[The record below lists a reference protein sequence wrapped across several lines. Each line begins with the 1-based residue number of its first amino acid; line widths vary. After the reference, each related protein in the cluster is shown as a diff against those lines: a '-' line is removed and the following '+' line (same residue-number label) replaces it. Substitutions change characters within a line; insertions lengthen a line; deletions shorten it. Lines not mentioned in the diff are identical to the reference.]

1 MDLTRAM
8 KSLQEA
14 KINES
19 NKLAEI
25 IKKQNLK
32 KEDKACCGDCLD
44 KTELKEELE
53 GTDPAALNDDIELL
67 EKVNTILQE
76 MWDIKQGGDSEFFS
90 YYGDKLATV
99 CDTVSEL
106 LKDAKRIFSREED
119 EMLNDTDDGE
129 LDLEDDE

>member
-90 YYGDKLATV
+90 YYSDKLATV